1 MSSILNQAPAP
12 ALPGKTSKTMKF
24 AGGVVAISILYMAA
38 SAFGTAQN
46 TVVFDGKFNDVVE
59 RASIQ
64 TLDQI
69 EATSELHA
77 REVVIQRG
85 DNLSSLM
92 ARMGVSDEDAAEFL
106 RSDSKASA
114 IARQLVP
121 GKAFSAKVT
130 HAGELENLVFPL
142 NGDRAN
148 ALVIQ
153 RTPDG
158 FDANIHAL
166 ELERK
171 TVLKSATI
179 RHSLF
184 GAADD
189 AGIPDSIAVQL
200 TDIFG
205 GDIDFHRDL
214 RRGDR
219 FSVVYETI
227 SHQGKA
233 VGTQRILAAEFINDG
248 KPYRA
253 FWYLTENSS
262 GGGYYT
268 ETGQSVRKAFLRSPL
283 EFSRIT
289 SGFSNARYHPVLRE
303 TRAHR
308 GIDYGAPTGTRVKT
322 TGDGVIDFAGVQGG
336 YGKVVMVRHPGNR
349 VTIYGHLSGFASGIR
364 KGTRVSQGEII
375 GYVGATGIATGPHLH
390 YEFRVDGTHRNP
402 LTVALPDAAPL
413 ASSQLAAFKASAADL
428 IGQIEAVRNV
438 KVALLD

>member
-12 ALPGKTSKTMKF
+12 TLHGKTSKTMRI
-24 AGGVVAISILYMAA
+24 AGGIVAVMLLYMTA
-38 SAFGTAQN
+38 SAFGTVQN
-46 TVVFDGKFNDVVE
+46 TAVFDGKFNDVVE
-59 RASIQ
+59 QVSIQ
-64 TLDQI
+64 ASDKI
-69 EATSELHA
+69 EAATELHA

-92 ARMGVSDEDAAEFL
+92 ARMGVGDEEAAVFL
-106 RSDSKASA
+106 RNDSKASA

-121 GKAFSAKVT
+121 GKTFSAKVT
-130 HAGELENLVFPL
+130 QEGELDNLVFPL
-142 NGDRAN
+142 NGDHAN

-158 FDANIHAL
+158 FNANIQAL
-166 ELERK
+166 DLERK
-171 TVLKSATI
+171 ATLKSATI

-200 TDIFG
+200 ADIFG

-214 RRGDR
+214 RKGDK

-227 SHQGKA
+227 SHHGKA
-233 VGTQRILAAEFINDG
+233 VGTQRILTAEFINDG
-248 KPYRA
+248 KSYRA
-253 FWYLTENSS
+253 FWHQIENSS
-262 GGGYYT
+262 GGYYT
-268 ETGQSVRKAFLRSPL
+268 EAGRSVRKAFLRSPL

-322 TGDGVIDFAGVQGG
+322 TGDGVIDFAGIQGG
-336 YGKVVMVRHPGNR
+336 YGKVIMVRHPGNR
-349 VTIYGHLSGFASGIR
+349 ITVYGHLSGFASGIR
-364 KGTRVSQGEII
+364 KGARVSQGEII

-413 ASSQLAAFKASAADL
+413 APNQLAAFKASVSDL
-428 IGQIEAVRNV
+428 IGQIEVVRDV
-438 KVALLD
+438 QVALLD

>member
-12 ALPGKTSKTMKF
+12 ALPGKTSKTMRI
-24 AGGVVAISILYMAA
+24 AGGVVAVMFLYMTA
-38 SAFGTAQN
+38 SAFGTVQN

-59 RASIQ
+59 QVSIQ
-64 TLDQI
+64 TSDQV
-69 EATSELHA
+69 EATTELHA

-92 ARMGVSDEDAAEFL
+92 ARMGVSDEEAAEFL

-130 HAGELENLVFPL
+130 HEGELDNLVFPL

-148 ALVIQ
+148 ALVVQ

-158 FDANIHAL
+158 FDANIQVL
-166 ELERK
+166 DLERK
-171 TVLKSATI
+171 TALKSATI

-200 TDIFG
+200 ADIFG

-214 RRGDR
+214 RKGDK
-219 FSVVYETI
+219 FSVVYETT
-227 SHQGKA
+227 SYQGKA
-233 VGTQRILAAEFINDG
+233 VGTQRILSAEFINDG

-253 FWYLTENSS
+253 FWHQTENSN
-262 GGGYYT
+262 GGYYT
-268 ETGQSVRKAFLRSPL
+268 EAGRSVQKAFLRSPL

-303 TRAHR
+303 TRAHH

-336 YGKVVMVRHPGNR
+336 YGKVIMVRHPGNR
-349 VTIYGHLSGFASGIR
+349 LTVYGHLSGFAPGAR
-364 KGTRVSQGEII
+364 KGARVSQGEVI

-413 ASSQLAAFKASAADL
+413 SSNQLAAFKASVSGL
-428 IGQIEAVRNV
+428 ISQIEAVRDV
-438 KVALLD
+438 RVALLD

>member
-1 MSSILNQAPAP
+1 MRI
-12 ALPGKTSKTMKF
+12 
-24 AGGVVAISILYMAA
+24 AGGIVAVMLLYMTA
-38 SAFGTAQN
+38 SAFGSAQN

-59 RASIQ
+59 RLSIQ
-64 TLDQI
+64 TSDPV
-69 EATSELHA
+69 EATTELHA

-92 ARMGVSDEDAAEFL
+92 ARMGVSDEEAAAFL
-106 RSDSKASA
+106 RSDSKASG

-130 HAGELENLVFPL
+130 HAGELNNLVFPL
-142 NGDRAN
+142 NGDRAS
-148 ALVIQ
+148 ALVVQ

-158 FDANIHAL
+158 FDANIRAL
-166 ELERK
+166 DLERK
-171 TVLKSATI
+171 TSLKSATI

-189 AGIPDSIAVQL
+189 AGVPDSIAVQL
-200 TDIFG
+200 ADIFG
-205 GDIDFHRDL
+205 GNIDFHRDL
-214 RRGDR
+214 RTGDK
-219 FSVVYETI
+219 FSVVYETT
-227 SHQGKA
+227 SYQGKP

-253 FWYLTENSS
+253 FWYQTGNT

-268 ETGQSVRKAFLRSPL
+268 ETGHSVRKAFLRSPL

-308 GIDYGAPTGTRVKT
+308 GIDYGAQTGTRVKT

-336 YGKVVMVRHPGNR
+336 YGKVIMVRHPGNR
-349 VTIYGHLSGFASGIR
+349 VTVYGHLSGFAPGIR

-413 ASSQLAAFKASAADL
+413 ASNQLAAFKVSASDL
-428 IGQIEAVRNV
+428 IGQIEAVRDV
-438 KVALLD
+438 QVALLD